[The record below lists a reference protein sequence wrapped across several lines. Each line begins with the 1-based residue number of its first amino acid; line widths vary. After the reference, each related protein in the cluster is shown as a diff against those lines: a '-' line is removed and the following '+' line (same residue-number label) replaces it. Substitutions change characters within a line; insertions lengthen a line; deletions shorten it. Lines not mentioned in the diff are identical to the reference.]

1 MPDNN
6 PNRGQGNQYD
16 KILKENLEVT
26 LPVIIREVLGI
37 EVAEIEELPDD
48 IQHTKERKP
57 DVLKKI
63 TTVNGE
69 TFILQIEFQVKS
81 EEELVYRMA
90 EYSIMLMRKYKLPVR
105 QYVIFL
111 RKRRPSMAVSIDT
124 EHLKFS
130 YPLLLISEMNYR
142 LFLNSENP
150 EVKMLAIL
158 ADFANT

>member
-1 MPDNN
+1 
-6 PNRGQGNQYD
+6 
-16 KILKENLEVT
+16 
-26 LPVIIREVLGI
+26 
-37 EVAEIEELPDD
+37 AEIEELPDD

-63 TTVNGE
+63 TTIDGE

-81 EEELVYRMA
+81 EEDLVYRMA